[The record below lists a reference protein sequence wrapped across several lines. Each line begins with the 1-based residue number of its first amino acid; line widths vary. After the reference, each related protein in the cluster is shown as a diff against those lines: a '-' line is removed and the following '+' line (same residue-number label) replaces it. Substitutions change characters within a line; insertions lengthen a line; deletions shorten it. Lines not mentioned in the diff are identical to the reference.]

1 MAYTQLY
8 PNALPGR
15 ARAFDAKDFVV
26 TVPAVLLTSAAA
38 AERMF
43 STPAIGQGDAGTASL
58 RFAVLAL
65 TSLVLE
71 TISTEQK
78 VLFTAA
84 HTFIEL
90 ETPDLGGVTVKQ
102 IEIPYYDD
110 PLIVGDTFL
119 MKLDPETSLSGAT
132 SPKVNYKKPDGTI
145 GSWTGTISNDQ
156 IQYQLE
162 NGDIDIPGDWT
173 FWPTWV
179 DSNSRNKKGRA
190 MKVAFRMEGTA

>member
-1 MAYTQLY
+1 MAITQLY

-26 TVPAVLLTSAAA
+26 AVPAVLLTSAAA

-43 STPAIGQGDAGTASL
+43 SNRTVGQL
-58 RFAVLAL
+58 VLGLPAL

-71 TISTEQK
+71 TVSTDRK
-78 VLFTAA
+78 VLSTAA
-84 HTFIEL
+84 RTSIEL

-162 NGDIDIPGDWT
+162 NGDINTPGDWT

>member
-1 MAYTQLY
+1 MAFTQLY

-26 TVPAVLLTSAAA
+26 AVPAVLLTSAAA
-38 AERMF
+38 AERMLF
-43 STPAIGQGDAGTASL
+43 NAAVEQILFAIPGLIAM
-58 RFAVLAL
+58 
-65 TSLVLE
+65 VLE
-71 TISTEQK
+71 TPGTEQK
-78 VLFTAA
+78 VLSNAA

-145 GSWTGTISNDQ
+145 GSWTGTINNEQ

-162 NGDIDIPGDWT
+162 NGDINTPGDWT
-173 FWPTWV
+173 FWPTWI

>member
-1 MAYTQLY
+1 MAFTQLY

-26 TVPAVLLTSAAA
+26 AVPAVLLTSAAA
-38 AERMF
+38 AERMLF
-43 STPAIGQGDAGTASL
+43 NAAVEQILFAIPGLTAM
-58 RFAVLAL
+58 
-65 TSLVLE
+65 VLE
-71 TISTEQK
+71 TPGTEQK
-78 VLFTAA
+78 VLSNAA
-84 HTFIEL
+84 QTSIEL
-90 ETPDLGGVTVKQ
+90 ETPDLGGVAVKQ

-132 SPKVNYKKPDGTI
+132 SPKVNYKRPDGTI
-145 GSWTGTISNDQ
+145 GSWSGTISNDQ

-173 FWPTWV
+173 FWPTWI